1 MTSFEPPPLPP
12 AFGPEGE
19 AGARRFRELFN
30 KAAIPLCFVN
40 KASGSLRFNACF
52 EATFGYGS
60 DDLPTLADWWRLAY
74 PDPDYRRA
82 ALARCE
88 AAIAN
93 ATAGRSDLEA
103 QEYQITCRDGS
114 VRTMVVWGSAIDDD
128 FLLTFYDVTE
138 QKRVEQELRLV
149 SFALDRVHD
158 SAFLVDKS
166 GTFRMVNDAACR
178 RLGYGRDE
186 LLGRKVADVD
196 PDYSVER
203 WDAHWRELDE
213 QGSLVFESEH
223 RGRDGQI
230 TPVEISASLFTFAG
244 EQYNLGLARDISERK
259 RAEAEAEASL
269 HTLRS
274 LDRINRT
281 IHDTRDLGAVLDG
294 VLDDMLDIFAADR
307 AFLLHPDEPTADSWT
322 VPFERTRPQYPGA
335 RTLGTP
341 VAKSRE
347 DAAWF
352 ELLDTSPGPL
362 AFGAGSRLPLPGAA
376 AARFGI
382 QAILAMVL
390 RPKLGRPWCF
400 GLHRCA
406 HSEGWSPADMR
417 LFEEVGRRLTD
428 GLTGLLADRELREQE
443 RQFRTLAE
451 NSTDVIIRYDLAGRR
466 LYVNPAFERV
476 NRLTASEAL
485 GRTPGEVSTMLK
497 PLAATFTETLK
508 EVIASGRPRTIDLS
522 RSLDDGS
529 LSWWLVRIVPE
540 ADADGRIRTALTIWT
555 DISER
560 KAAEEVQR
568 RLNRE
573 LRAITAC
580 NQAMIRASDERAL
593 LHDVCRIICEEAGYL
608 MAWVSYCEPGPGTL
622 RPVAWAGDEAGYIEE
637 ALAILA
643 RHGGDAAPPVV
654 AARTGEMDGVVDFA
668 TDARVAPWR
677 EAALR
682 RGYRSTI
689 TLPLKAGTGV
699 LALLTIYAGQPD
711 AFTPEERRLLG
722 ELAGD
727 LAFGIVALR
736 AHAERSAAEKQIE
749 HLAFYDLLTG
759 LPNRRLFLDRLQH
772 AMSGCAR
779 SGRRGA
785 LLYIDLDNFKLVND
799 TCGHDVGDQL
809 LVEVARRLHGCL
821 RDGDTTARLGGDE
834 FVAMLEDL
842 DAAAGEAAASARI
855 VADKIHEALNRP
867 YLIGGRRHH
876 CTPSIGATLF
886 TGHGDGSDDLLKQAD
901 IAMYQAKAA
910 GKNTLRFFDPE
921 MQASVAARAAL
932 EADLRHAIAGGQ
944 FILHFQPQVSRAG
957 RILGGEALLR
967 WQHPERGTIPP
978 DDFIPLAEETGL
990 ILAIGQW
997 VLGEAC
1003 AVLAGWHRQAP
1014 ACGLRLAINVS
1025 ARQFRQPDFIDSV
1038 RQALETSGAPR
1049 GMLKLEL
1056 TESVV
1061 LDNVEDTMAKMTAL
1075 RRLGVGCAMDDFGTG
1090 FSSLAYLTRLP
1101 LEQLKIDQSFVRRM
1115 LDNPTDAVVAR
1126 SIISLA
1132 TSLGLTVIAEGVET
1146 DAQRAFLARHG
1157 CPIYQGYLF
1166 GRPMPLARFNELIS
1180 GPATD

>member
-1 MTSFEPPPLPP
+1 MTSSLTPPSPP
-12 AFGPEGE
+12 AFGTEGE

-40 KASGSLRFNACF
+40 KASGGLRFNACF

-60 DDLPTLADWWRLAY
+60 DEVPTLADWWRLAC

-88 AAIAN
+88 AAIA
-93 ATAGRSDLEA
+93 AADSERGELETE
-103 QEYQITCRDGS
+103 EYRITCKDGS
-114 VRTMVVWGSAIDDD
+114 VRTMVVWGSAIYDD
-128 FLLTFYDVTE
+128 FLLTFYDLTE
-138 QKRVEQELRLV
+138 QKRVEQELRLA

-158 SAFLVDKS
+158 SAFLVDRS

-178 RLGYGRDE
+178 RLGYAREE

-203 WDAHWRELDE
+203 WADHWRELNE
-213 QGSLVFESEH
+213 HGALVFESVH
-223 RGRDGQI
+223 RGRDGQVV
-230 TPVEISASLFTFAG
+230 PVEISANLFTFAG

-259 RAEAEAEASL
+259 RAETEAAASL

-281 IHDTRDLGAVLDG
+281 IHDTRDLEAVLNA
-294 VLDDMLDIFAADR
+294 VLDDMLDIFVADR
-307 AFLLHPDEPTADSWT
+307 AFLLYPHDPTAASWT
-322 VPFERTRPQYPGA
+322 VPFERTREGFPGA
-335 RTLGTP
+335 RALGEP
-341 VAKSRE
+341 VPMSRE
-347 DAAWF
+347 DSDWF
-352 ELLDTSPGPL
+352 SLLDATWSPVLFGPGGEHPVP
-362 AFGAGSRLPLPGAA
+362 AAA

-382 QAILAMVL
+382 QVILAMVL
-390 RPKLGRPWCF
+390 RPKVGERWYL
-400 GLHRCA
+400 GLHRCTRHDA
-406 HSEGWSPADMR
+406 WSPADMR
-417 LFEEVGRRLTD
+417 LFEEVGRRVTD
-428 GLTGLLADRELREQE
+428 GLTGLLAHRELREQE

-451 NSTDVIIRYDLAGRR
+451 NSTDVIIRYDLEGRR

-736 AHAERSAAEKQIE
+736 AHAERSAAEKRIE

-772 AMSGCAR
+772 AMTGCAR

-809 LVEVARRLHGCL
+809 LVEVAQRLSACL

-842 DAAAGEAAASARI
+842 DATAGEAAASARV

-867 YLIGGRRHH
+867 YRIGERSHH
-876 CTPSIGATLF
+876 CTPSVGATLF
-886 TGHGDGSDDLLKQAD
+886 SGHGDASDELLKQAD
-901 IAMYQAKAA
+901 IAMYQAKSA

-932 EADLRHAIAGGQ
+932 EADLRHAIADGQ

-978 DDFIPLAEETGL
+978 NDFIPLAEETGL
-990 ILAIGQW
+990 ILGIGQW
-997 VLGEAC
+997 VLAEAC
-1003 AVLAGWHRQAP
+1003 AVLADWHRQEP
-1014 ACGLRLAINVS
+1014 TRGIRLAINVS
-1025 ARQFRQPDFIDSV
+1025 ARQFRQPDFVDSV
-1038 RQALETSGAPR
+1038 RVALEAAGAPR

-1061 LDNVEDTMAKMTAL
+1061 LDNVEDTIDKMTAL
-1075 RRLGVGCAMDDFGTG
+1075 RRLGVGFAMDDFGTG

-1101 LEQLKIDQSFVRRM
+1101 LEQLKIDQSFVRRL

-1126 SIISLA
+1126 SIITLA

-1146 DAQRAFLARHG
+1146 EAQRAFLAQHG

-1166 GRPMPLARFNELIS
+1166 GRPMPLAEFRDLVVRL
-1180 GPATD
+1180 AD